1 MGYTNERKEFVGMTP
16 LRKQMIEELQLRNL
30 SEATIHT
37 YVHAVERYAK
47 HFNTSPAK
55 LGPEQVREYLLYLL
69 NNHHVSSST
78 IQVNRGA
85 LKFLYV
91 KTLKQRWFDDEIP
104 YPKKQVR
111 LPDVIRA
118 DDIARILDRT
128 SNLKHWTIIATL
140 YATGLRVHECSL
152 LQIADIDHK
161 DMIIRVRHGKGRV
174 PRNIPLSE
182 ALQKRLA
189 IYCRR
194 YRPTTWLFPSSMRA
208 GRPLDDHT
216 IRHACR
222 NAGKRA
228 GIQQPVHPHLF
239 RHACATHMLEAG
251 ADLRT
256 IQHLLGHADI
266 RTTAR
271 YLHVSMRLIQAI
283 RSPFDALILQPID
296 LSQEGEDD

>member
-30 SEATIHT
+30 SETTIHT

-128 SNLKHWTIIATL
+128 SNLKKRDTKRILAIQCPTCGAKPGAKCEL
-140 YATGLRVHECSL
+140 NTGQLRNTPHVN
-152 LQIADIDHK
+152 
-161 DMIIRVRHGKGRV
+161 R
-174 PRNIPLSE
+174 
-182 ALQKRLA
+182 RLA
-189 IYCRR
+189 V
-194 YRPTTWLFPSSMRA
+194 
-208 GRPLDDHT
+208 
-216 IRHACR
+216 
-222 NAGKRA
+222 K
-228 GIQQPVHPHLF
+228 
-239 RHACATHMLEAG
+239 
-251 ADLRT
+251 
-256 IQHLLGHADI
+256 
-266 RTTAR
+266 
-271 YLHVSMRLIQAI
+271 
-283 RSPFDALILQPID
+283 
-296 LSQEGEDD
+296 

>member
-1 MGYTNERKEFVGMTP
+1 MRYTNEQKEFVGMTP
-16 LRKQMIEELQLRNL
+16 LRKQMIGELQLRNL
-30 SEATIHT
+30 SDTTIHQ
-37 YVHAVERYAK
+37 YVGAVERYAR

-55 LGPEQVREYLLYLL
+55 LGPEQVREYLLHRL
-69 NNHHVSSST
+69 NDDQVSSST
-78 IQVNRGA
+78 LQVNRAA

-111 LPDVIRA
+111 LPHVLSTE
-118 DDIARILDRT
+118 DITRMLDRT
-128 SNLKHWTIIATL
+128 ANLQHWTIIATL
-140 YATGLRVHECSL
+140 YATALRVHECSL
-152 LQIADIDHK
+152 LQVPDIDPK
-161 DMIIRVRHGKGRV
+161 ERVIQVREGKGRV

-182 ALQKRLA
+182 RLQDRLA
-189 IYCRR
+189 IYGQR
-194 YRPTTWLFPSSMRA
+194 YRPTTWLFPSSMRP
-208 GRPLDDHT
+208 GQPLDEHT
-216 IRHACR
+216 IYNACS

-228 GIQQPVHPHLF
+228 GIPYPVHPHLF

-271 YLHVSMRLIQAI
+271 YLHLSRRWIQAI
-283 RSPFDALILQPID
+283 RSPFDALTLHPID
-296 LSQEGEDD
+296 PTQENPDD

>member
-1 MGYTNERKEFVGMTP
+1 
-16 LRKQMIEELQLRNL
+16 MIEELQLRNL

-37 YVHAVERYAK
+37 YVDAVERYAK

-55 LGPEQVREYLLYLL
+55 LGPERVREYLLYLL
-69 NNHHVSSST
+69 NDHHVSSST
-78 IQVNRGA
+78 LQVNRGA

-104 YPKKQVR
+104 FPKKQVR
-111 LPDVIRA
+111 LPDVISA
-118 DDIARILDRT
+118 DDIVRILDRT
-128 SNLKHWTIIATL
+128 SNLKHWTIIAML
-140 YATGLRVHECSL
+140 YATALRVHECSL
-152 LQIADIDHK
+152 LQVTDIDHQN
-161 DMIIRVRHGKGRV
+161 MIIRVRHGKGQV
-174 PRNIPLSE
+174 PRNIRFLNGYRRDWPSIASGIAPTRGCSPPLCVP
-182 ALQKRLA
+182 A
-189 IYCRR
+189 
-194 YRPTTWLFPSSMRA
+194 
-208 GRPLDDHT
+208 DHWTIT

-271 YLHVSMRLIQAI
+271 YLHVSQRWIQAI
-283 RSPFDALILQPID
+283 RSPFDALTLHPID
-296 LSQEGEDD
+296 SAQENEDD